1 MESIK
6 YTTSELESA
15 HISLAELITNTKVII
30 DSTAVNSKIN
40 KNNIDSFKNLSNK
53 FLNRESMIGY
63 EMSELIESLKDLSK
77 TIISNSST

>member
-15 HISLAELITNTKVII
+15 HISLAEWITNTKVII

-40 KNNIDSFKNLSNK
+40 KNNIDSFKNLSKK

-63 EMSELIESLKDLSK
+63 EMSELIESLKDLPVLK
-77 TIISNSST
+77 EDM